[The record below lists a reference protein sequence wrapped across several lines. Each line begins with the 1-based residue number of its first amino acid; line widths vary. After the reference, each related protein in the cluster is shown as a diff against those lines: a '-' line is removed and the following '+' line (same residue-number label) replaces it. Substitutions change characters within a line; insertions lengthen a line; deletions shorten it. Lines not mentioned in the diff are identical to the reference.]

1 MRYGKSKI
9 ADKNGK
15 CPKTYRGFH
24 IRFWIYVHYYSRNNR
39 FADSVVL
46 NGLTIKCGDIL
57 KLNNL
62 IWIVVKQNTQEFG
75 QGFCFICCSV
85 DGWSSV
91 GSFLDGVAQDMDNG
105 TDAVIMGNETKDMS
119 NQTEMTNATTAI
131 PINET
136 GNPIVDSLKDI
147 FGR

>member
-1 MRYGKSKI
+1 
-9 ADKNGK
+9 
-15 CPKTYRGFH
+15 
-24 IRFWIYVHYYSRNNR
+24 
-39 FADSVVL
+39 
-46 NGLTIKCGDIL
+46 
-57 KLNNL
+57 
-62 IWIVVKQNTQEFG
+62 
-75 QGFCFICCSV
+75 
-85 DGWSSV
+85 
-91 GSFLDGVAQDMDNG
+91 MDNG

>member
-1 MRYGKSKI
+1 MAK
-9 ADKNGK
+9 
-15 CPKTYRGFH
+15 
-24 IRFWIYVHYYSRNNR
+24 V
-39 FADSVVL
+39 SVLSVAELMAGVL
-46 NGLTIKCGDIL
+46 SL
-57 KLNNL
+57 
-62 IWIVVKQNTQEFG
+62 
-75 QGFCFICCSV
+75 
-85 DGWSSV
+85 

-105 TDAVIMGNETKDMS
+105 TDAAIMGNETKDMS